1 VSDRQLRPKVV
12 PDSTY
17 PNMYRVRWPD
27 GRLSDMVNLTR
38 ANDAVAAFLETEER
52 RKRRGRQSPAG
63 ASLVRPGEKSD
74 PRAP

>member
-1 VSDRQLRPKVV
+1 VSNRQLRSKVV

-38 ANDAVAAFLETEER
+38 ANDAVACFLETEER
-52 RKRRGRQSPAG
+52 RKRGRQS
-63 ASLVRPGEKSD
+63 L
-74 PRAP
+74 